1 MRPSTTV
8 AATLA
13 APRAAGRARASARAD
28 ARSRARRARAGGSTR
43 NFDAGRGDRGMLAR
57 ELRRRWR
64 GSVSIGGADAR
75 AVMRAGARGTR
86 ASAREDGGE
95 AGEGRAS
102 TSYASSAAYDAD
114 DEFNERLAKGYADD
128 DVERFAR
135 GLSRLSV
142 AGGGAP
148 SRNGARTFASQASP
162 AYEEEALASSAP
174 RIRGEIKRVTFHSRE
189 NGYTVARMEVDS
201 SCELPP
207 GALATPKRRRKGA
220 APTPTVTVVGTLPG
234 ASEGQMLEL
243 IGQWKENTK
252 YGVEF
257 LITGA
262 PTELKPSSEDGMLR
276 YLSGGAL
283 PGCGKVTAQ
292 RLVDHFGVDLMDVL
306 NSPDAA
312 KKLCACDGIGPKT
325 AIKLKT
331 NWDESRGKRDAAV
344 FLEKHGVPLALAQRA
359 AAQYGP
365 MTEDLIRDN
374 PFEALGAVRGAT
386 FHRVDAL
393 ASRLGKAPNDPA
405 RLGAAIIEVLSA
417 AAVSSGH
424 AYLPWSKIVDGVRAL
439 LGQSTIT
446 DELSMQA
453 AADAMRTKGEIRVQR
468 LPTAS
473 TAAGSIEVFEG
484 DWSTAALYTSAM
496 HSAEVAVASD
506 VINRIRRPKIKVD
519 SARVERWL
527 EAAAQKEGW
536 RTLSETQKDF
546 VRLALESPVS
556 ILTGGPGTGK
566 TFATHVIVRLW
577 RAMGK
582 SVVMCAPTGRAAQRL
597 MEITTAGRDIANPV
611 TSSTIHRLLEF
622 KAADALEGMED
633 DGPMQALSYKGR
645 FSRDA
650 KNPIQADVVVV
661 DESSMLDL
669 PLAAAL
675 LAAVPP
681 SAQVVFVGDA
691 DQLPSVG
698 PGSLL
703 RDLLAAR
710 NVPSIALTD
719 IFRQAAA
726 SGIVRAAHAINSGA
740 FLPLDIREQRHDVDM
755 NELRIVADAQDVDL
769 PPIDPDLKP
778 DCLWVSLPSETNA
791 SVEAVLDHILSDILP
806 ARGFSPKD
814 LQVLSPMRRG
824 VASTGSLNNWL
835 QTSLN
840 PSCESKKEVTVGGFS
855 GDVTFREGDRVLQ
868 QRNDYD
874 KEVFNGDLGVIQRI
888 DTKAGTAIVSFGADF
903 KEVSYT
909 KGELRDLIPA
919 YAMTIHKAQG
929 SEYRAVVLVMT
940 NAHKPLLRRE
950 LLYTGV
956 TRAKE
961 LLVIVAPRTALA
973 AAIDTAGKDRRCTG
987 LVDRLAA
994 APQPKIAATRANSPR

>member
-1 MRPSTTV
+1 MRRAPAVRSPDLARGVVASPGAV
-8 AATLA
+8 AA
-13 APRAAGRARASARAD
+13 S
-28 ARSRARRARAGGSTR
+28 SRRARTRRAGEKAVDSIAMRTR
-43 NFDAGRGDRGMLAR
+43 ALRLGDALAR
-57 ELRRRWR
+57 RCALARAIRTPEYEGGR
-64 GSVSIGGADAR
+64 GADA
-75 AVMRAGARGTR
+75 
-86 ASAREDGGE
+86 
-95 AGEGRAS
+95 AS
-102 TSYASSAAYDAD
+102 TSYATSGGEAEAR
-114 DEFNERLAKGYADD
+114 RLAA
-128 DVERFAR
+128 
-135 GLSRLSV
+135 GLSRLST
-142 AGGGAP
+142 GG
-148 SRNGARTFASQASP
+148 RTFASQAVP
-162 AYEEEALASSAP
+162 LYAGEEGGASGMSVDAP
-174 RIRGEIKRVTFHSRE
+174 RIRGEIKRVTFHSKE
-189 NGYTVARMEVDS
+189 NGYTVARMEVDG

-207 GALATPKRRRKGA
+207 GALATPKRRRKGSK
-220 APTPTVTVVGTLPG
+220 PTPTVTVVGTLPG

-243 IGQWKENTK
+243 VGQWRENAK

-262 PTELKPSSEDGMLR
+262 PTELKPSNEDGMLR

-292 RLVDHFGVDLMDVL
+292 RLVDHFGVTLMDVL

-312 KKLCACDGIGPKT
+312 KKLTACDGIGPKT
-325 AIKLKT
+325 ALKLKT
-331 NWDESRGKRDAAV
+331 NWDETQGKRDAAV
-344 FLEKHGVPLALAQRA
+344 FLEKNGVPLALAQRA

-374 PFEALGAVRGAT
+374 PFEVLGAVRGAT
-386 FHRVDAL
+386 FHRIDAL
-393 ASRLGKAPNDPA
+393 ASRLGKAPDDPA

-417 AAVSSGH
+417 AAVTNGH
-424 AYLPWSKIVDGVRAL
+424 AYLPWSKIVDNVRAL
-439 LGQSTIT
+439 LGQSTVI
-446 DELSMQA
+446 DDNSMRA
-453 AADAMRTKGEIRVQR
+453 AAEAMRKKGEIRVQR
-468 LPTAS
+468 LPDSGAPV
-473 TAAGSIEVFEG
+473 GSIDVFDG
-484 DWSTAALYTSAM
+484 DWSQAALYTSAM

-506 VINRIRRPKIKVD
+506 ITNRIKRAKIKVD
-519 SARVERWL
+519 AARVERWL

-536 RTLSETQKDF
+536 RTLSDTQKEF
-546 VRLALESPVS
+546 VRVALESPVT

-597 MEITTAGRDIANPV
+597 MEITTAGRDIVNPI

-622 KAADALEGMED
+622 KATDALEGMED
-633 DGPMQALSYKGR
+633 DGPLQALSYKGR

-650 KNPIQADVVVV
+650 KNPVQADVVVI

-681 SAQVVFVGDA
+681 KAQVVFVGDA

-703 RDLLAAR
+703 RDMLAAR
-710 NVPSIALTD
+710 NVPSVALTD

-726 SGIVRAAHAINSGA
+726 SGIVRAAHAINAGA
-740 FLPLDIREQRHDVDM
+740 FLPADIKEQRHDVAM
-755 NELRIVADAQDVDL
+755 NELRVIAES
-769 PPIDPDLKP
+769 IDIEQAPTDPELRP
-778 DCLWVSLPSETNA
+778 DCLWVSLPNETNA
-791 SVEAVLDHILSDILP
+791 SVEAVLDHVLKEVLP
-806 ARGFSPKD
+806 ARGFTSND

-824 VASTGSLNNWL
+824 IASTGSLNNWL
-835 QTSLN
+835 QESLN
-840 PSCESKKEVTVGGFS
+840 PGDKSKKEVTVGSFF
-855 GDVTFREGDRVLQ
+855 GDITFREGDRVLQ

-874 KEVFNGDLGVIQRI
+874 KEVFNGDLGIIRRI
-888 DTKAGTAIVSFGADF
+888 DESDGTAIVSFGAESRD
-903 KEVSYT
+903 VSYT
-909 KGELRDLIPA
+909 KSELRDLIPA

-961 LLVIVAPRTALA
+961 LLVIVAPRSALSV
-973 AAIDTAGKDRRCTG
+973 AIENAGKDRRCTG

-994 APQPKIAATRANSPR
+994 GAPPASPRPR

>member
-1 MRPSTTV
+1 MRGVGTTTTTATTTT
-8 AATLA
+8 AAAMMIRRRGTVL
-13 APRAAGRARASARAD
+13 APRRLARALNAARGRRSEADERRRFRAVWSAMREDEGTGDA
-28 ARSRARRARAGGSTR
+28 ARSS
-43 NFDAGRGDRGMLAR
+43 
-57 ELRRRWR
+57 
-64 GSVSIGGADAR
+64 
-75 AVMRAGARGTR
+75 GT
-86 ASAREDGGE
+86 
-95 AGEGRAS
+95 AS
-102 TSYASSAAYDAD
+102 TSSPGGSD
-114 DEFNERLAKGYADD
+114 DVRRLAA
-128 DVERFAR
+128 
-135 GLSRLSV
+135 GLSRLSLSGN
-142 AGGGAP
+142 ANATRG
-148 SRNGARTFASQASP
+148 FASQAAP
-162 AYEEEALASSAP
+162 LEDGGNGEAAAALVGVDGG

-189 NGYTVARMEVDS
+189 NGYTVARMEVDG

-207 GALATPKRRRKGA
+207 GALATPKRRRKGTK
-220 APTPTVTVVGTLPG
+220 PTPTVTIVGTLPG
-234 ASEGQMLEL
+234 ASEGQMLE
-243 IGQWKENTK
+243 ITGTWRENVK

-257 LITGA
+257 VISGA
-262 PTELKPSSEDGMLR
+262 PKELKPSSEDGMLR

-292 RLVDHFGVDLMDVL
+292 RLVDHFGVNLMDVL
-306 NSPDAA
+306 NAPDAA
-312 KKLCACDGIGPKT
+312 KKLVACDGIGAKT
-325 AIKLKT
+325 ALKLKT

-344 FLEKHGVPLALAQRA
+344 FLEKHGVPVALAQRA

-365 MTEDLIRDN
+365 MTEDLIRGN
-374 PFEALGAVRGAT
+374 PFETLGNVRGAT
-386 FHRVDAL
+386 FHRIDAL
-393 ASRLGKAPNDPA
+393 ASRLGKAPDDPA

-417 AAVSSGH
+417 SAVSSGH
-424 AYLPWSKIVDGVRAL
+424 TYLPWSKIVEGVKAL
-439 LGQSTIT
+439 LGQSTRV

-453 AADAMRTKGEIRVQR
+453 AADEMRRKGEIRVQR
-468 LPTAS
+468 LPDANATTTS
-473 TAAGSIEVFEG
+473 GTIELFDG
-484 DWSTAALYTSAM
+484 DWSAAAVYTSAM
-496 HSAEVAVASD
+496 HSAEVAIASD
-506 VINRIRRPKIKVD
+506 ITNRMRRANIKVD
-519 SARVERWL
+519 AARVERWL

-536 RTLSETQKDF
+536 RTLSNTQKDF
-546 VRLALESPVS
+546 VRLALESPVT

-597 MEITTAGRDIANPV
+597 MEITTAGRDIANPIA
-611 TSSTIHRLLEF
+611 SSTIHRLLEF

-633 DGPMQALSYKGR
+633 DGPLQALSYKGR
-645 FSRDA
+645 FFRDA

-681 SAQVVFVGDA
+681 KAQVVFVGDA

-703 RDLLAAR
+703 RDMLNAH

-740 FLPLDIREQRHDVDM
+740 FLPSDIREQRYDPSL
-755 NELRIVADAQDVDL
+755 NELRVIASPDAATEV
-769 PPIDPDLKP
+769 PSDPELKP

-791 SVEAVLDHILSDILP
+791 SVEAVLEHVLTDILP
-806 ARGFSPKD
+806 ERGFTSND

-835 QTSLN
+835 QKSLN
-840 PSCESKKEVTVGGFS
+840 PHCESKAEVTVGSFY
-855 GDVTFREGDRVLQ
+855 GDITFREGDRVLQ

-874 KEVFNGDLGVIQRI
+874 KEVFNGDLGIIRRI
-888 DTKAGTAIVSFGADF
+888 EDKDGTATVSFGADF

-909 KGELRDLIPA
+909 KSELRDLIPA

-929 SEYRAVVLVMT
+929 SEYKAVVLVLT

-961 LLVIVAPRTALA
+961 LLVIIAPRSALSS
-973 AAIDTAGKDRRCTG
+973 AIDAHGVDRRCTG
-987 LVDRLAA
+987 LVDRLSAPVAA
-994 APQPKIAATRANSPR
+994 RPSKLNNPR

>member
-1 MRPSTTV
+1 MVHSI
-8 AATLA
+8 
-13 APRAAGRARASARAD
+13 GMRASARALGG
-28 ARSRARRARAGGSTR
+28 ALVRRCASTR
-43 NFDAGRGDRGMLAR
+43 AIRAAEYEGGR
-57 ELRRRWR
+57 
-64 GSVSIGGADAR
+64 GADA
-75 AVMRAGARGTR
+75 
-86 ASAREDGGE
+86 
-95 AGEGRAS
+95 AS
-102 TSYASSAAYDAD
+102 TSYARSEGAAAAA
-114 DEFNERLAKGYADD
+114 RLAA
-128 DVERFAR
+128 
-135 GLSRLSV
+135 GLSRL
-142 AGGGAP
+142 APPGGRA
-148 SRNGARTFASQASP
+148 FASQAVPLYGGDEGGGNGTSVD
-162 AYEEEALASSAP
+162 AP
-174 RIRGEIKRVTFHSRE
+174 KIRGEIKRVTFHSKE
-189 NGYTVARMEVDS
+189 NGYTVARMEVDG

-207 GALATPKRRRKGA
+207 GALATPKRGRKGSK
-220 APTPTVTVVGTLPG
+220 PTPTVTVVGTLPG
-234 ASEGQMLEL
+234 ASEGQTLEL
-243 IGQWKENTK
+243 VGQWRENAK

-257 LITGA
+257 LITGV
-262 PTELKPSSEDGMLR
+262 PTELKPSNENGMLR

-292 RLVDHFGVDLMDVL
+292 RLVDHFGTSLMDVL

-312 KKLCACDGIGPKT
+312 KKLTACDGIGPKT
-325 AIKLKT
+325 ALKLKT
-331 NWDESRGKRDAAV
+331 NWDETQGKRDAAV
-344 FLEKHGVPLALAQRA
+344 FLEKNGVPLALAQRA

-386 FHRVDAL
+386 FHRIDAL
-393 ASRLGKAPNDPA
+393 ASRLGKAPDDPA

-417 AAVSSGH
+417 AAVTNGH
-424 AYLPWSKIVDGVRAL
+424 AYLPWSKIVDNVRTL
-439 LGQSTIT
+439 LGQSTII
-446 DELSMQA
+446 DDNSMRA
-453 AADAMRTKGEIRVQR
+453 AAEAMRRKGEIRVQR
-468 LPTAS
+468 LPDSSAPIG
-473 TAAGSIEVFEG
+473 AIDVFNG

-506 VINRIRRPKIKVD
+506 ISNRLRRAKMKVD

-527 EAAAQKEGW
+527 DAAAQKEGW
-536 RTLSETQKDF
+536 RTLSDTQKEF
-546 VRLALESPVS
+546 VRVALESPVT

-597 MEITTAGRDIANPV
+597 MEITTAGRDIANPI

-622 KAADALEGMED
+622 KATDALEGMED
-633 DGPMQALSYKGR
+633 DGPLQALSYKGR

-650 KNPIQADVVVV
+650 KNPVQADVVVI

-703 RDLLAAR
+703 RDMLAAR
-710 NVPSIALTD
+710 NVPSVALTD

-726 SGIVRAAHAINSGA
+726 SGIVRAAHAINAGT
-740 FLPLDIREQRHDVDM
+740 FLPADIKEQRHDVAM
-755 NELRIVADAQDVDL
+755 NELRVVAET
-769 PPIDPDLKP
+769 IDIEHAPTDPELRP
-778 DCLWVSLPSETNA
+778 DCLWVSLPNETNA
-791 SVEAVLDHILSDILP
+791 SVEAVLDHVLKEVLP
-806 ARGFSPKD
+806 ARGFTSND

-835 QTSLN
+835 QESLN
-840 PSCESKKEVTVGGFS
+840 PSDKSKSEVTVGSFF
-855 GDVTFREGDRVLQ
+855 GDITFREGDRVLQ

-874 KEVFNGDLGVIQRI
+874 KEVFNGDLGIIRQI
-888 DTKAGTAIVSFGADF
+888 DELSGTAIVSFGAESRD
-903 KEVSYT
+903 VSYT
-909 KGELRDLIPA
+909 KSELRDLIPA

-961 LLVIVAPRTALA
+961 LLVIVAPRSALSV
-973 AAIDTAGKDRRCTG
+973 AIENAGKDRRCTG
-987 LVDRLAA
+987 LVDRLTAG
-994 APQPKIAATRANSPR
+994 ANPSRSRPR

>member
-1 MRPSTTV
+1 MMMRAMMRRRGMV
-8 AATLA
+8 R
-13 APRAAGRARASARAD
+13 APRRFVRAMHASGRGRNEADEDGRRFPGSIIVSARATTRED
-28 ARSRARRARAGGSTR
+28 EGGFPGAVDAARSS
-43 NFDAGRGDRGMLAR
+43 
-57 ELRRRWR
+57 
-64 GSVSIGGADAR
+64 
-75 AVMRAGARGTR
+75 GT
-86 ASAREDGGE
+86 
-95 AGEGRAS
+95 AS
-102 TSYASSAAYDAD
+102 TSTSGPSGSD
-114 DEFNERLAKGYADD
+114 DVRRLAA
-128 DVERFAR
+128 
-135 GLSRLSV
+135 GLSRLSLGGNAN
-142 AGGGAP
+142 AGATRG
-148 SRNGARTFASQASP
+148 FASQAAP
-162 AYEEEALASSAP
+162 LEDGANGEAAAAAAALVGVDGGK
-174 RIRGEIKRVTFHSRE
+174 IRGEIKRVTFHSRE
-189 NGYTVARMEVDS
+189 NGYTVARMEVDG

-207 GALATPKRRRKGA
+207 GALATPKRRRKGTK
-220 APTPTVTVVGTLPG
+220 PTPTVTIVGTLPG
-234 ASEGQMLEL
+234 ASEGQMLE
-243 IGQWKENTK
+243 ITGSWRENVK

-257 LITGA
+257 VITGA
-262 PTELKPSSEDGMLR
+262 PKELKPSSEDGMLR

-292 RLVDHFGVDLMDVL
+292 RLVDHFGVNLMDVL
-306 NSPDAA
+306 NAPDAA
-312 KKLCACDGIGPKT
+312 KKLVACDGIGAKT
-325 AIKLKT
+325 ALKLKT

-344 FLEKHGVPLALAQRA
+344 FLEKHGVPVALAQRA

-365 MTEDLIRDN
+365 MTEELIRNN
-374 PFEALGAVRGAT
+374 PFETLGNVRGAT
-386 FHRVDAL
+386 FHRIDAL
-393 ASRLGKAPNDPA
+393 ASRLGKTPDDPA

-417 AAVSSGH
+417 SAVSSGH
-424 AYLPWSKIVDGVRAL
+424 TYLPWSKIVEGVKAL
-439 LGQSTIT
+439 LGQSTRA

-453 AADAMRTKGEIRVQR
+453 AADEMRRKGEIRVQR
-468 LPTAS
+468 LPDADASAS
-473 TAAGSIEVFEG
+473 TTTSASSGAIELFDG
-484 DWSTAALYTSAM
+484 DWSTAAVYTSAM
-496 HSAEVAVASD
+496 HSAEVAIASD
-506 VINRIRRPKIKVD
+506 ITNRMRRANIKVD
-519 SARVERWL
+519 AARVERWL

-536 RTLSETQKDF
+536 RTLSNTQKDF
-546 VRLALESPVS
+546 VRLALESPVT

-597 MEITTAGRDIANPV
+597 MEITTAGRDIANPIA
-611 TSSTIHRLLEF
+611 SSTIHRLLEF

-633 DGPMQALSYKGR
+633 DGPLQALSYKGR
-645 FSRDA
+645 FFRDA

-681 SAQVVFVGDA
+681 KAQVVFVGDA

-703 RDLLAAR
+703 RDMLNAH

-740 FLPLDIREQRHDVDM
+740 FLPSDIREQRYDPSL
-755 NELRIVADAQDVDL
+755 NELRVIASPDAATEA
-769 PPIDPDLKP
+769 PSDPELKP

-791 SVEAVLDHILSDILP
+791 SVEAVLEHVLTDILP
-806 ARGFSPKD
+806 ERGFTSND

-835 QTSLN
+835 QKSLN
-840 PSCESKKEVTVGGFS
+840 PHCETKAEVTVGSFY
-855 GDVTFREGDRVLQ
+855 GDITFREGDRVLQ

-874 KEVFNGDLGVIQRI
+874 KEVFNGDLGIIRRI
-888 DTKAGTAIVSFGADF
+888 DAKDGTATVSFGADL

-909 KGELRDLIPA
+909 KSELRDLIPA

-929 SEYRAVVLVMT
+929 SEYKAVVLVLT

-961 LLVIVAPRTALA
+961 LLVIIAPRSALSS
-973 AAIDTAGKDRRCTG
+973 AIDAHGVDRRCTG
-987 LVDRLAA
+987 LVDRLSVPVAA
-994 APQPKIAATRANSPR
+994 RPSKRNNPR

>member
-1 MRPSTTV
+1 
-8 AATLA
+8 
-13 APRAAGRARASARAD
+13 
-28 ARSRARRARAGGSTR
+28 
-43 NFDAGRGDRGMLAR
+43 
-57 ELRRRWR
+57 
-64 GSVSIGGADAR
+64 
-75 AVMRAGARGTR
+75 
-86 ASAREDGGE
+86 
-95 AGEGRAS
+95 
-102 TSYASSAAYDAD
+102 
-114 DEFNERLAKGYADD
+114 
-128 DVERFAR
+128 
-135 GLSRLSV
+135 
-142 AGGGAP
+142 
-148 SRNGARTFASQASP
+148 
-162 AYEEEALASSAP
+162 
-174 RIRGEIKRVTFHSRE
+174 
-189 NGYTVARMEVDS
+189 
-201 SCELPP
+201 
-207 GALATPKRRRKGA
+207 
-220 APTPTVTVVGTLPG
+220 
-234 ASEGQMLEL
+234 MLEL

-669 PLAAAL
+669 QLAAAL
-675 LAAVPP
+675 LA
-681 SAQVVFVGDA
+681 
-691 DQLPSVG
+691 
-698 PGSLL
+698 
-703 RDLLAAR
+703 LLAGA
-710 NVPSIALTD
+710 TD
-719 IFRQAAA
+719 NDE
-726 SGIVRAAHAINSGA
+726 SM
-740 FLPLDIREQRHDVDM
+740 FLFQI
-755 NELRIVADAQDVDL
+755 
-769 PPIDPDLKP
+769 
-778 DCLWVSLPSETNA
+778 
-791 SVEAVLDHILSDILP
+791 
-806 ARGFSPKD
+806 
-814 LQVLSPMRRG
+814 
-824 VASTGSLNNWL
+824 
-835 QTSLN
+835 
-840 PSCESKKEVTVGGFS
+840 
-855 GDVTFREGDRVLQ
+855 
-868 QRNDYD
+868 
-874 KEVFNGDLGVIQRI
+874 
-888 DTKAGTAIVSFGADF
+888 
-903 KEVSYT
+903 
-909 KGELRDLIPA
+909 
-919 YAMTIHKAQG
+919 
-929 SEYRAVVLVMT
+929 
-940 NAHKPLLRRE
+940 
-950 LLYTGV
+950 
-956 TRAKE
+956 
-961 LLVIVAPRTALA
+961 
-973 AAIDTAGKDRRCTG
+973 
-987 LVDRLAA
+987 
-994 APQPKIAATRANSPR
+994 

>member
-1 MRPSTTV
+1 MPARGCGAHVTSRGV
-8 AATLA
+8 AGGNRTL
-13 APRAAGRARASARAD
+13 RGAGRRIDMWRAI
-28 ARSRARRARAGGSTR
+28 ARRT
-43 NFDAGRGDRGMLAR
+43 
-57 ELRRRWR
+57 
-64 GSVSIGGADAR
+64 
-75 AVMRAGARGTR
+75 ARGTR
-86 ASAREDGGE
+86 GDARGASFDGGVVDGDAVRARARTWVVTR
-95 AGEGRAS
+95 AGYGVSEEDDAEPSEDERTFS
-102 TSYASSAAYDAD
+102 SASSSSSTTTTTTNTSAD
-114 DEFNERLAKGYADD
+114 DIA
-128 DVERFAR
+128 RFSR
-135 GLSRLSV
+135 GLSRLSM
-142 AGGGAP
+142 ASTSGGAATYGA
-148 SRNGARTFASQASP
+148 NGGRTFASSAAPEAAASV
-162 AYEEEALASSAP
+162 AAP
-174 RIRGEIKRVTFHSRE
+174 SIRGEIKRITFHSRE
-189 NGYTVARMEVDS
+189 NGFTVARMEVDAG
-201 SCELPP
+201 CDLPP

-220 APTPTVTVVGTLPG
+220 QATPTVTVVGTLPG

-243 IGQWKENTK
+243 IGEWRENSK
-252 YGVEF
+252 YGIEF
-257 LITGA
+257 FVTGA
-262 PTELKPSSEDGMLR
+262 PTELKPASEDAVLR

-292 RLVDHFGVDLMDVL
+292 RLVDHFGVNLLDVL
-306 NSPDAA
+306 NSPDGA
-312 KKLCACDGIGPKT
+312 KRLMACDGIGVKT
-325 AIKLKT
+325 AQKLKT

-344 FLEKHGVPLALAQRA
+344 FLEKNGVPLALAQRA

-365 MTEDLIRDN
+365 MTEDVIRAN
-374 PFEALGAVRGAT
+374 PFEALSAVRGAT
-386 FHRVDAL
+386 FHRIDAL
-393 ASRLGKAPNDPA
+393 AARLGKPPDDPA

-417 AAVSSGH
+417 SAVSNGH
-424 AYLPWSKIVDGVRAL
+424 AYLPWKRIVDGVRIL
-439 LGQSTIT
+439 LGQSLMT
-446 DELSMQA
+446 DETSIQA
-453 AADAMRTKGEIRVQR
+453 AAEAIRLKGDIRVQR
-468 LPTAS
+468 LPDPNARVG
-473 TAAGSIEVFEG
+473 AAAIELFDG

-506 VINRIRRPKIKVD
+506 LTKRMMRPKLKVEND
-519 SARVERWL
+519 RVQRWL

-536 RTLSETQKDF
+536 RTLSESQEAF
-546 VRLALESPVS
+546 VRLAITSPVC

-566 TFATHVIVRLW
+566 TFATHVIVRLM

-597 MEITTAGRDIANPV
+597 MEITTAGRDIANPI

-622 KAADALEGMED
+622 KAAEAMVAEGLDD
-633 DGPMQALSYKGR
+633 DGPLQALSYKGR
-645 FSRDA
+645 FIRDA
-650 KNPIQADVVVV
+650 KNPLQADVVVI

-681 SAQVVFVGDA
+681 KAQVVFVGDA

-703 RDLLAAR
+703 RDLLAAQ

-726 SGIVRAAHAINSGA
+726 SGIVRAAHAINAGS
-740 FLPLDIREQRHDVDM
+740 FLPSDIKEQRFDEDLK
-755 NELRIVADAQDVDL
+755 ELRIVPSALDINDA
-769 PPIDPDLKP
+769 PMDPSLKP

-791 SVEAVLDHILSDILP
+791 SVEAVMKHVLDDVLP
-806 ARGFSPKD
+806 SRGFTAND

-824 VASTGSLNNWL
+824 VASTGSLNNFL

-840 PSCESKKEVTVGGFS
+840 PRCESKKEVTIGSFY

-868 QRNDYD
+868 QRNDYT
-874 KEVFNGDLGVIQRI
+874 KEVFNGDLGVISRI
-888 DTKAGTAIVSFGADF
+888 DPADGTATVSFGADF
-903 KEVSYT
+903 KEVAYT

-929 SEYRAVVLVMT
+929 SEYRAVVLVLT

-961 LLVIVAPRTALA
+961 LLVVVAPRTALST
-973 AAIDTAGKDRRCTG
+973 AISTTGKDHRSTG
-987 LVDRLAA
+987 LAERLAFA
-994 APQPKIAATRANSPR
+994 AKPLASAATPRPKSPR

>member
-1 MRPSTTV
+1 MMRVMMHRRGMRVCASRGFARTLRGRDEAEDDGRRRFPGLRVSRATT
-8 AATLA
+8 
-13 APRAAGRARASARAD
+13 REDEGDAGAMGA
-28 ARSRARRARAGGSTR
+28 ARSS
-43 NFDAGRGDRGMLAR
+43 
-57 ELRRRWR
+57 
-64 GSVSIGGADAR
+64 
-75 AVMRAGARGTR
+75 GT
-86 ASAREDGGE
+86 
-95 AGEGRAS
+95 AS
-102 TSYASSAAYDAD
+102 TSTSSGSD
-114 DEFNERLAKGYADD
+114 DVRRLAA
-128 DVERFAR
+128 
-135 GLSRLSV
+135 GLSRLSLGGNAN
-142 AGGGAP
+142 AGATRG
-148 SRNGARTFASQASP
+148 FASQAAP
-162 AYEEEALASSAP
+162 LEDGANGEAAAAAAAAAALVGGDGG

-189 NGYTVARMEVDS
+189 NGYTVARMEVDG

-207 GALATPKRRRKGA
+207 GALATPKRRRKGTK
-220 APTPTVTVVGTLPG
+220 PTPTVTIVGTLPG
-234 ASEGQMLEL
+234 ASEGQMLE
-243 IGQWKENTK
+243 ITGSWRENVK

-257 LITGA
+257 VISGA
-262 PTELKPSSEDGMLR
+262 PKELKPSSEDGMLR

-292 RLVDHFGVDLMDVL
+292 RLVDHFGVNLMDVL
-306 NSPDAA
+306 NAPDAA
-312 KKLCACDGIGPKT
+312 KKLVACDGIGAKT
-325 AIKLKT
+325 ALKLKT

-344 FLEKHGVPLALAQRA
+344 FLEKHGVPVALAQRA

-365 MTEDLIRDN
+365 MTEDLIRNN
-374 PFEALGAVRGAT
+374 PFETLGNVRGAT
-386 FHRVDAL
+386 FHRIDAL
-393 ASRLGKAPNDPA
+393 ASRLGKTPDDPA

-417 AAVSSGH
+417 SAVSSGH
-424 AYLPWSKIVDGVRAL
+424 TYLPWSKIVEGVKVL
-439 LGQSTIT
+439 LGQSTRA

-453 AADAMRTKGEIRVQR
+453 AADAMRRKGEIRVQR
-468 LPTAS
+468 LPDADAAS
-473 TAAGSIEVFEG
+473 TTTTSGAIELFDG
-484 DWSTAALYTSAM
+484 DWSTAAVYTSAM
-496 HSAEVAVASD
+496 HSAEVAIASD
-506 VINRIRRPKIKVD
+506 ITNRMRRANIKVD
-519 SARVERWL
+519 AARVERWL

-536 RTLSETQKDF
+536 RTLSNTQKDF
-546 VRLALESPVS
+546 VRLALESPVT

-597 MEITTAGRDIANPV
+597 MEITTAGRDIANPIA
-611 TSSTIHRLLEF
+611 SSTIHRLLEF

-633 DGPMQALSYKGR
+633 DGPLQALSYKGR
-645 FSRDA
+645 FFRDA

-681 SAQVVFVGDA
+681 KAQVVFVGDA

-703 RDLLAAR
+703 RDMLNAH

-740 FLPLDIREQRHDVDM
+740 FLPSDIREQRYDPSL
-755 NELRIVADAQDVDL
+755 NELRVIASPDAATEA
-769 PPIDPDLKP
+769 PSDPELKP
-778 DCLWVSLPSETNA
+778 DCLWVSLPSETNT
-791 SVEAVLDHILSDILP
+791 SVEAVLEHVLTDILP
-806 ARGFSPKD
+806 ERGFTSND

-835 QTSLN
+835 QKSLN
-840 PSCESKKEVTVGGFS
+840 PHCETKAEVTVGSFY
-855 GDVTFREGDRVLQ
+855 GDITFREGDRVLQ

-874 KEVFNGDLGVIQRI
+874 KEVFNGDLGIIRRI
-888 DTKAGTAIVSFGADF
+888 DAKDGTATVSFGADF

-909 KGELRDLIPA
+909 KSELRDLIPA

-929 SEYRAVVLVMT
+929 SEYKAVVLVLT

-961 LLVIVAPRTALA
+961 LLVIIAPRSALSS
-973 AAIDTAGKDRRCTG
+973 AIDAHGVDRRCTG
-987 LVDRLAA
+987 LVDRLSVPVVASRSS
-994 APQPKIAATRANSPR
+994 KLNNPR